1 MKKVLNFLFLT
12 TLIISGLTQCGK
24 SDDGNGN
31 SNVDTPTVS
40 TNEVINVTQT
50 SAICGGNIT
59 SAGYDDVIAKGVCWS
74 TSLNPTINDNCTN
87 DGPGPD
93 SFTSSITGLEAG
105 TTYYVR
111 AYATNNKGT
120 GYGESRVFT
129 TAENGGETTTLTV
142 SPLSLNF
149 ESNASSGTIT
159 IQSNS
164 LWAVVC
170 SESWCSAT
178 PNTGNGD
185 GTLMVSAIEN
195 ENIEERTATITISS
209 GETVQEVAVSQ
220 KGRIITLSISPES
233 LDFEPE
239 ASSKSISVQCNGS
252 WTVSCPASWCSVNPS
267 SGSGNASL
275 SVMVSAN
282 ESSTYR
288 TAVIS
293 VSAGA
298 ETRNISVSQHGVSWV
313 IIDGHRA
320 IDLGLPSG
328 TKWADCNVNASSPS
342 EYGGFYSFTAT
353 GSDWGGHWH
362 RPTLSQIDELTNLC
376 EWTWSTENGHNGF
389 IVEGP
394 NGNSI
399 FLPAAGFSTGANS
412 GTRGYYWSSEKYN
425 SFRYAL
431 YFRQGNVFTNLCDP
445 GDKYS
450 VRLVAN

>member
-1 MKKVLNFLFLT
+1 MFLA
-12 TLIISGLTQCGK
+12 TLIINSFTQCGK
-24 SDDGNGN
+24 SDDENGN
-31 SNVDTPTVS
+31 SNANTPIVS
-40 TNEVINVTQT
+40 TKDVINITQT
-50 SAICGGNIT
+50 SAICGGDIT
-59 SAGYDDVIAKGVCWS
+59 SAGYGDIIVKGVCWS
-74 TSLNPTINDNCTN
+74 TAQNPTIDDNCTN
-87 DGPGPD
+87 DGSGSRP
-93 SFTSSITGLEAG
+93 FTSNITGLEVG

-120 GYGESRVFT
+120 GYGESRSFT
-129 TAENGGETTTLTV
+129 TAENGGETTTLIV

-149 ESNASSGTIT
+149 DSNASSGTIS

-170 SESWCSAT
+170 SESWCSVT

-185 GTLMVSAIEN
+185 GAFVVSAIEN
-195 ENIEERTATITISS
+195 ESIEERSATITISS
-209 GETVQEVAVSQ
+209 GETIQQVAVTQ
-220 KGRIITLSISPES
+220 NGCMITLSISPES
-233 LDFEPE
+233 LDFDSD
-239 ASSKSISVQCNGS
+239 ASSVSVSVQCNS
-252 WTVSCPASWCSVNPS
+252 PWTISCPASWCSVSPS
-267 SGSGNASL
+267 SGNGNASL
-275 SVMVSAN
+275 SVSVLAN

-293 VSAGA
+293 VSAGT

-328 TKWADCNVNASSPS
+328 TKWADCNVNANSPS

-353 GSDWGGHWH
+353 GSDWGGRWH

-376 EWTWSTENGHNGF
+376 EWKWSTENGHNGF

-399 FLPAAGFSTGANS
+399 FLPAAGFSTGANA
-412 GTRGYYWSSEKYN
+412 GTRGYYWSSDKYN